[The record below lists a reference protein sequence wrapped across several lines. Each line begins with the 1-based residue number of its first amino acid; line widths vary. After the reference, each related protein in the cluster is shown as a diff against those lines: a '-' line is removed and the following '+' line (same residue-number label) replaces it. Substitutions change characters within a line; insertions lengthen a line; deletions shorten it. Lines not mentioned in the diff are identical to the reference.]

1 MKALLLTQEF
11 PPRISGGIAAYY
23 YHLCRELAGE
33 IAVLT
38 PGDGEDE
45 AFDNAQSFAIH
56 RVTMPVQPTSFMQAS
71 RWAFLRLPYIAFIAL
86 AQYLLF
92 AYHSWQRLRQDQAG
106 LLLVG
111 HLYLAPMGR
120 LLAVLL
126 KRRYTVLLHGGELNR
141 YWHLKPVRVL
151 MRWGMDGAD
160 FLIVNSRH
168 TQNQVRQRAV
178 RADMPIHII
187 HPGVDT
193 TRFTPRPSIEG
204 GPTSPLESR
213 GIKAGPTSP
222 LESGGIEGVPTSPL
236 ESRGIE
242 GGPTSPLELGGIEGG
257 PHRGPILLS
266 VARLVEWK
274 GQDVVLQALPR
285 IREAFPTVYYVI
297 VGKGPYQEALQELSQ
312 RLGVEEAVIF
322 AGFVPDEQLPLYYAA
337 ADVVVLPSRE
347 IRPGV
352 PVEGF
357 GITLMEAAASGKPVV
372 AGNVGGTDDAVVDGV
387 TGLLVDPNDV
397 EAVADAILALLND
410 PAKAAQ
416 MGAAGRERAVA
427 DFTWAMQAERFL
439 WLEKK

>member
-1 MKALLLTQEF
+1 MIICVICVLFVFSLMKALLLTQEF

-38 PGDGEDE
+38 PGNGEDHV
-45 AFDNAQSFAIH
+45 FDHAQPFAIH

-120 LLAVLL
+120 LLAALL
-126 KRRYTVLLHGGELNR
+126 NRRYTVLLHGGELNR

-213 GIKAGPTSP
+213 GIK
-222 LESGGIEGVPTSPL
+222 
-236 ESRGIE
+236 

-257 PHRGPILLS
+257 PHRGSPILLS

-312 RLGVEEAVIF
+312 RLGVEGAVIF

-357 GITLMEAAASGKPVV
+357 GITLMEAAACGKPVV